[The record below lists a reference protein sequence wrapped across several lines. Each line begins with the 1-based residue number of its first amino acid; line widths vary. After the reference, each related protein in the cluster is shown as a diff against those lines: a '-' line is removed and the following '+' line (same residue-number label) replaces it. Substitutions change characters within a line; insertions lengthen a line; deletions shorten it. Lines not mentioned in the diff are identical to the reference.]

1 MSAVSVQTNQ
11 EAASLS
17 SSTTTSRSF
26 MHASMPLR
34 IQKTPY
40 GDVSLT
46 SRWMRDRY
54 YLVAYGSE
62 TSLRWM
68 FGAHSGGFELTST
81 GHVRHSFPPSNLPI
95 TVERVLR
102 TVCAKWQNAWDDRL
116 ATHREEHVISSK
128 VEVVVPEL
136 RTLSQLIE
144 HYKTVRADELAPAT
158 NERNRHYLKSWVSA
172 LGADLALVDLT
183 ETRLLAARSALAKEL
198 KPSTLNCML
207 ATFKS
212 ALRWAEARSIAVAP
226 AYRSLKGVRENA
238 NPPEKAWWR
247 DFEVEA
253 ALAAAADV
261 DRELKEKS
269 ENPNAKQREA
279 QQARIEFDGG
289 PGGTAVILIAL
300 GCIVGLRWEE
310 IIMLRWED
318 LDLDAKD
325 QRTDT
330 AAPVVYVVGK
340 DGWVPKGGKNRTV
353 PMHHRLVEILKPFWK
368 PAGWVLNPYKIMPK
382 RKGTKRVYRYNPIKI
397 FNKVLLRLEA
407 SSPLVKPITP
417 HGMRHSFASN
427 LLMAGVSDVLIAKW
441 LGHADTSL
449 VHERYGHLMSYHN
462 DINRVQLGS
471 GEPAGG
477 GE

>member
-1 MSAVSVQTNQ
+1 
-11 EAASLS
+11 
-17 SSTTTSRSF
+17 

-54 YLVAYGSE
+54 YLMAYGPDA
-62 TSLRWM
+62 SLRWM
-68 FGAHSGGFELTST
+68 FEAHVGNFESAST
-81 GHVRHSFPPSNLPI
+81 GCVRHSFPPANFPI

-116 ATHREEHVISSK
+116 ATHLEVQEISSNR
-128 VEVVVPEL
+128 EAATPEL

-144 HYKTVRADELAPAT
+144 HYKTARADELAPAT
-158 NERNRHYLKSWVSA
+158 NERNHYYLTRWVTA
-172 LGADLALVDLT
+172 LGADLALVDVS
-183 ETRLLAARSALAKEL
+183 EARLIAARSLLAKEL
-198 KPSTLNCML
+198 KPSTLNCTL
-207 ATFKS
+207 AVFK
-212 ALRWAEARSIAVAP
+212 AVLRWAEARSIAVAP
-226 AYRSLKGVRENA
+226 AYRSLKSVRENA
-238 NPPEKAWWR
+238 NAPEKAWWR

-253 ALAAAADV
+253 ALVAAAEV

-269 ENPNAKQREA
+269 ENPTAKQREA
-279 QQARIEFDGG
+279 QQRRIEIDGG

-330 AAPVVYVVGK
+330 PAPVVYIVGK

-353 PMHHRLVEILKPFWK
+353 PMHHRLVEILKPFR
-368 PAGWVLNPYKIMPK
+368 PATGTGWVLKPYKVMPK
-382 RKGTKRVYRYNPIKI
+382 NKGTKRVYRYDPIKI
-397 FNKVLLRLEA
+397 FDKVLLRLVA

-427 LLMAGVSDVLIAKW
+427 LLMAGVSDVLIARW
-441 LGHADTSL
+441 LGHVDTSQ
-449 VHERYGHLMSYHN
+449 VHSRYGHLMSYHN

-471 GEPAGG
+471 GESAGG
-477 GE
+477 GK

>member
-1 MSAVSVQTNQ
+1 
-11 EAASLS
+11 
-17 SSTTTSRSF
+17 
-26 MHASMPLR
+26 MPRR
-34 IQKTPY
+34 ILKSPF
-40 GDVSLT
+40 GDVSL
-46 SRWMRDRY
+46 SSLWKRDRY
-54 YLVAYGSE
+54 YLIAYGPE
-62 TSLRWM
+62 PALRLM
-68 FGAHSGGFELTST
+68 FGNPVDGFEKPSR
-81 GHVRHSFPPSNLPI
+81 GCVRHTFAPAAIPV
-95 TVERVLR
+95 TVERTLR
-102 TVCAKWQNAWDDRL
+102 QVCARWEMNWQMEFAKMCEPKDKI
-116 ATHREEHVISSK
+116 EELN
-128 VEVVVPEL
+128 EGTPEL

-144 HYKTVRADELAPAT
+144 HYRIVRADELAPAT
-158 NERNRHYLKSWVSA
+158 NERNRHYLARWVEA
-172 LGADLALVDLT
+172 LGADLTLVDVS
-183 ETRLLAARSALAKEL
+183 ETKLIAARSALAKEL

-207 ATFKS
+207 ATFK
-212 ALRWAEARSIAVAP
+212 AVLRWAEARSIAVSP

-253 ALAAAADV
+253 ALVAAADV

-279 QQARIEFDGG
+279 QQARIELDGG

-325 QRTDT
+325 QHTDT
-330 AAPVVYVVGK
+330 PAPVVYVVGK